1 MKRKKKKSCAKGGKL
16 QPENLHQT
24 LSGEMSKKGL
34 KTGRNG
40 VKFFWGPHT
49 CSIIT
54 FVAFFIF
61 NIFRFGALQTTDLQ
75 FYGN

>member
-1 MKRKKKKSCAKGGKL
+1 MGAFCTNAK
-16 QPENLHQT
+16 N
-24 LSGEMSKKGL
+24 SGEMSKKGL

-61 NIFRFGALQTTDLQ
+61 NIFRFGALQIFKFMEISPENRVL
-75 FYGN
+75 